1 MDDTLDTLVRR
12 AASLRSAA
20 VAEAGAAVDPLAL
33 RRAMGRFPTGV
44 AVATTVDLD
53 GAPVG
58 ITVNSVSSVS
68 LAPPL
73 VLWSIDLRASSL
85 EAFRG
90 SGVFALNLLPLGAA
104 DLCRRFSSRAPDR
117 FAGVAHRRGPLGLPL
132 LVGMLAHLCCR
143 LWARY
148 PGGDHEIL
156 VGEVLHAQYHEGEPL
171 VFHQGQLARLD
182 PGAG

>member
-1 MDDTLDTLVRR
+1 MFFRFG
-12 AASLRSAA
+12 AA
-20 VAEAGAAVDPLAL
+20 VALIVAVSLLGIALEKRTLAL

-44 AVATTVDLD
+44 AVATTVDLA

-90 SGVFALNLLPLGAA
+90 SGTPQTERG
-104 DLCRRFSSRAPDR
+104 RR
-117 FAGVAHRRGPLGLPL
+117 L
-132 LVGMLAHLCCR
+132 
-143 LWARY
+143 
-148 PGGDHEIL
+148 
-156 VGEVLHAQYHEGEPL
+156 
-171 VFHQGQLARLD
+171 
-182 PGAG
+182 PGAPVVMAG